1 MRDVTVSFQLE
12 CDCRQP
18 IAATHAVTRV
28 IGGTAQTDLFEC
40 STCKTKYFLHIQAVK
55 IK

>member
-18 IAATHAVTRV
+18 IAATHAVTHIV
-28 IGGTAQTDLFEC
+28 GGTAQTDFYQC
-40 STCKTKYFLHIQAVK
+40 SKCDSKYFLHIQQVK
-55 IK
+55 VK